1 MFTVYSYLP
10 TRECII
16 LLVSSLDGGEQYMPC
31 VVLTAG
37 GAAIARSAAAA
48 ASASTGGGAADARRV
63 LLKGRWRTRVQK
75 VLSACKVQGPL

>member
-48 ASASTGGGAADARRV
+48 ASASTGGGGSRCKESATQGALED
-63 LLKGRWRTRVQK
+63 KGTESTFGV
-75 VLSACKVQGPL
+75 